1 MSIAQEQTA
10 HCATAFRLTDIEREK
25 LWRVFGSVD
34 RDLARLATAMLRFRP
49 VGDSMDMV
57 QESFVLFARRA
68 MRGGLRCL
76 GNRRIADVA
85 DSELDERIP
94 FCRAYLIRILVCRCC
109 WYYRKKKLD
118 PIGANEANEWAD
130 QDLEGREA
138 GPTETLSQQEV
149 VNAVRRA
156 ILTLPEHLQ
165 KIVTMRYY
173 GRCSEE
179 EIAAASHIPQGTVKS
194 RLHGAKTT
202 AAPLVAGNGRG
213 RAMKRHKSGWRRG
226 NENPSAPQRE
236 RMARWMWMP
245 WTNCCE
251 MTPNAF

>member
-1 MSIAQEQTA
+1 MSE
-10 HCATAFRLTDIEREK
+10 F
-25 LWRVFGSVD
+25 
-34 RDLARLATAMLRFRP
+34 
-49 VGDSMDMV
+49 
-57 QESFVLFARRA
+57 
-68 MRGGLRCL
+68 
-76 GNRRIADVA
+76 
-85 DSELDERIP
+85 P
-94 FCRAYLIRILVCRCC
+94 FCCAYLIRILVCRCC

-194 RLHGAKTT
+194 RLHGAEIDCGSSCRRKWS
-202 AAPLVAGNGRG
+202 RG
-213 RAMKRHKSGWRRG
+213 
-226 NENPSAPQRE
+226 
-236 RMARWMWMP
+236 AR
-245 WTNCCE
+245 
-251 MTPNAF
+251 